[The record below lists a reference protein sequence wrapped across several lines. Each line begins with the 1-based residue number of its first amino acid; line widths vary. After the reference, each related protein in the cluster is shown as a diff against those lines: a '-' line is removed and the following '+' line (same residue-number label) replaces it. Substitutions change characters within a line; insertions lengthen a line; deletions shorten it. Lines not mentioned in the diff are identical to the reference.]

1 MNVALFS
8 LCLILSAISTLAIE
22 FWNVPVDDDSFNM
35 DWAVN
40 FTQPSY
46 GAVNVHNATT
56 PMCPPNGYSS
66 NGCFEFVPP
75 VRTTATVYTSGFMHI
90 YLEYTIIT
98 AGLIDGEGCYIF
110 ADDGTQRAQVD
121 SIEYGDP
128 EDGDPN
134 GKFNGYDLANFF
146 GFDPTPSEI
155 TIELYAKTPN
165 LDETY
170 AQCFFSNLVLGGEPI
185 ISTTQFDTTT
195 TTTSPGLTTLHDFP
209 LNSVPDD
216 QWTVQ
221 SLNDS
226 GTVIEHFFDN
236 YCSNLMNNYCW
247 ELTPSSVV
255 EIQLDITGQIIFF
268 IDFFIAKVGFGD
280 GYCEFNFENYD
291 SRTIS
296 TDDSQ
301 ILTLELMGYTN
312 DYVRIILS
320 AIGTPTFHCEFADI
334 IIRGIWQNIPSYEP
348 TPSPDSQQTGFE
360 VEPMDQVY
368 CPWVVAGDG
377 APELVGSEFCNA
389 AFDETYEGD
398 ELITVAYSYTW
409 QCLGHRQIRYTRFT
423 DNKCMNY
430 EIETD
435 LGYDDHCP
443 QCGYTSATFN
453 DEPLSFDCSNIND
466 YGTNN
471 CNYADW
477 GRSTGCYPN
486 GTLLHDGLQ
495 TQHVIT
501 DTCFMMSES
510 TSLMA
515 QCHESDDTFYLQFFS
530 NDRYCEGFPS
540 TGSFSYSCQ
549 ADNAADISCHYG
561 DIPDDNNNGGGDDSW
576 PVDTVYCPYISG
588 QDGPAS
594 VFGPNLCQGQY
605 GRDNRTG
612 LVQEQGVTFECVGYG
627 LIRYTNYS
635 DALCTNPLG
644 SEIAGNGEHCKGCGY
659 IDVGDPFNFRFDC
672 SWYGEYDE
680 TACNR
685 VDLAIGT
692 QCNGDGTTLN
702 MEEQFQTMHIL
713 TDVCFSNGDSSH
725 MITCEGDTIN
735 VMSYNDWDCG
745 YPNENK
751 SFAIV
756 QNCEEQEGVEG
767 LAEFTCV
774 DGDIPDNNG
783 NDDEGESGSDVYPID
798 NVYCPYISGFDGP
811 PSVIGP
817 NLCQGRQEKDNR
829 TGLVR
834 EEGITFECVDYGLMR
849 YTNYSDALCTNPS
862 GSEIVGNS
870 EHCEGC
876 GGIEVNDPLNL
887 RFDCSWYGVY
897 DETACNRVD
906 LMVSPECNDDG
917 TTLNTEDDFMT
928 WHILTDVCFSNG
940 DSSHMITCEGDTITV
955 MKYEDPYCYF
965 TNENR
970 SEVIVEGCEFQEGVE
985 GVSEFTC
992 VDGDIPD
999 LPQEDTYVYCPWAM
1013 DHSIGIAQLTDR
1025 CSQNP
1030 DYDSSQSY
1038 MYECVDYGALR
1049 FTLFTVDDC
1058 SADAIDWTLTF
1069 GQEGEHCAECGPI
1082 VVEDMNM
1089 TFDCSYYDQY
1099 DETNCD
1105 TIALRMNE
1113 GCSPDA
1119 TTPKVDVGIA
1129 AGVCAPMDSMFITF
1143 TCEDSGNGPQ
1153 MNAYYDSECNTLAM
1167 SQDWITPG
1175 CDNGTETFV
1184 TCTDGSIPDNSGG
1197 DDGPSYP
1204 NDDIFCPWFS
1214 TDDDSMGKPFGFC
1227 ETDIKDVYDNGQDM
1241 FVAEYHECVDDQT
1254 MVRRV
1259 FVDTK
1264 PITCSGQPNV
1274 TQTIGSGI
1282 NMGRRRRLAINTTDP
1297 TVFPTSTPTVFPTKT
1312 PTGFPTKTPT
1322 GFPTKTPTGFPTK
1335 TPT

>member
-121 SIEYGDP
+121 WVEYGDP

-236 YCSNLMNNYCW
+236 YCSNPMNNYCW
-247 ELTPSSVV
+247 ELTPSSVA

-334 IIRGIWQNIPSYEP
+334 IIRGIPQNMPSYEP

-360 VEPMDQVY
+360 VEPMDQVYCPWVVAGDGAPEIVGYEFCNVAFEVDQEYNRLPNSSYSYNWQCLGHRQIRYTRFTDNKCMNYDYEMDLGYDYDCPQCGYTTYPFNNEPLSFDCSNINDYGTNNCNYADWGQSTGCYPNGTLLHDGLQTQHVITDTCFMMSESTSLMAQCHESDDTFYLQFFSNDRYCEGFPSTGSFSYSCQADNAADISCHYGDIPDDTGPDVEPRDQVY

-477 GRSTGCYPN
+477 GQSTGCYPN
-486 GTLLHDGLQ
+486 GTLLHDGLE
-495 TQHVIT
+495 TKHVIT
-501 DTCFMMSES
+501 DACFMMSES
-510 TSLMA
+510 TSVMA
-515 QCHESDDTFYLQFFS
+515 QCESDDTLYVVFF
-530 NDRYCEGFPS
+530 NDRYCGGGTS
-540 TGSFSYSCQ
+540 MIFSDSCE
-549 ADNAADISCHYG
+549 ADNANDISCHYG

-672 SWYGEYDE
+672 SWYGVYDE

-725 MITCEGDTIN
+725 MLTCEGDTIN

-887 RFDCSWYGVY
+887 RFDCSWHGVY

-906 LMVSPECNDDG
+906 LMISPECNDDG

-940 DSSHMITCEGDTITV
+940 DSSHMLTCEGDTINV
-955 MKYEDPYCYF
+955 MSYEDGYCQSS
-965 TNENR
+965 NENH
-970 SEVIVEGCEFQEGVE
+970 SFAIVASCEEQQGVG
-985 GVSEFTC
+985 GVAEFTC

-999 LPQEDTYVYCPWAM
+999 NN
-1013 DHSIGIAQLTDR
+1013 G
-1025 CSQNP
+1025 N
-1030 DYDSSQSY
+1030 
-1038 MYECVDYGALR
+1038 
-1049 FTLFTVDDC
+1049 DD
-1058 SADAIDWTLTF
+1058 
-1069 GQEGEHCAECGPI
+1069 EGE
-1082 VVEDMNM
+1082 
-1089 TFDCSYYDQY
+1089 
-1099 DETNCD
+1099 
-1105 TIALRMNE
+1105 
-1113 GCSPDA
+1113 
-1119 TTPKVDVGIA
+1119 
-1129 AGVCAPMDSMFITF
+1129 
-1143 TCEDSGNGPQ
+1143 SG
-1153 MNAYYDSECNTLAM
+1153 S
-1167 SQDWITPG
+1167 
-1175 CDNGTETFV
+1175 
-1184 TCTDGSIPDNSGG
+1184 
-1197 DDGPSYP
+1197 
-1204 NDDIFCPWFS
+1204 
-1214 TDDDSMGKPFGFC
+1214 
-1227 ETDIKDVYDNGQDM
+1227 DVYPIDN
-1241 FVAEYHECVDDQT
+1241 VY
-1254 MVRRV
+1254 
-1259 FVDTK
+1259 
-1264 PITCSGQPNV
+1264 
-1274 TQTIGSGI
+1274 
-1282 NMGRRRRLAINTTDP
+1282 
-1297 TVFPTSTPTVFPTKT
+1297 
-1312 PTGFPTKTPT
+1312 
-1322 GFPTKTPTGFPTK
+1322 
-1335 TPT
+1335 